1 MASLHVS
8 LCSSDSVT
16 GERSFVFTES
26 GGSIGRSPQCDWSI
40 DDGQRFISSTH
51 LLVAFMNGT
60 FTFTDTSS
68 NGTYLNNNQLAK
80 GMAIEPSVNDVFTL
94 GNIDIKVTAIDCLTT
109 DVEGDV
115 QSELLNYVRP
125 DILNNA
131 PLARSSGSSVLEKSA
146 SNPVDEVDNLGLFD
160 ILAQQSSTPTPG
172 QALSKKVSSKPVS
185 PTLIPD
191 DWDSEKPLAQ
201 PNVKKNT
208 QLEEDRSVSNTCQSI
223 AAKDDFFDLVYEQL
237 GLPKANKAE
246 VDKHRFA
253 ADIATLVKQSTQGVM
268 ALLAGRSALKQESRL
283 SMTMIQAKSNNPI
296 KFSLDPS
303 DTLDM
308 LLVRK
313 KPGYMNVTDAYAEAF
328 GDLQHHQT
336 AFITGLQACLEGVLN
351 ELSPKAVEQ
360 EAHGLHRNF
369 LGKTKVAQKWQVFT
383 AKQENLTVKVK
394 ENLNDILAVHFS
406 SAYESQVKQ
415 LQRKENES

>member
-1 MASLHVS
+1 MASLHVA
-8 LCSSDSVT
+8 LCSPDTVT

-26 GGSIGRSPQCDWSI
+26 GGSIGRSSQCDWSI
-40 DDGQRFISSTH
+40 DDGERFISSTH

-68 NGTYLNNNQLAK
+68 NGTYLNTNQLDK
-80 GMAIEPSVNDVFTL
+80 GVAIKPSVNDVFTL
-94 GNIDIKVTAIDCLTT
+94 GNIDIKVTAIDDLTT
-109 DVEGDV
+109 DTGSDT
-115 QSELLNYVRP
+115 QSDLLNYVVP
-125 DILNNA
+125 KVTQNES
-131 PLARSSGSSVLEKSA
+131 LARPPIS
-146 SNPVDEVDNLGLFD
+146 DVDNLGLFD
-160 ILAQQSSTPTPG
+160 ILAQHPSKPTPS
-172 QALSKKVSSKPVS
+172 QEHSKKVSSEPIS

-191 DWDSEKPLAQ
+191 DWDSEEPLAQ
-201 PNVKKNT
+201 PSVEKNT
-208 QLEEDRSVSNTCQSI
+208 QSEENRSFSDKCYSSDV
-223 AAKDDFFDLVYEQL
+223 KDDFFDLVYEQL

-246 VDKHRFA
+246 VNKHRFA

-283 SMTMIQAKSNNPI
+283 SMTMIQPKSNNPI

-313 KPGYMNVTDAYAEAF
+313 KPGYMDVTDAYAEAF
-328 GDLQHHQT
+328 GDLQNHQT
-336 AFITGLQACLEGVLN
+336 AFIAGLQACLAGVLN
-351 ELSPKAVEQ
+351 ELSPDAVEQ
-360 EAHGLHRNF
+360 EAHTLHRNF

-394 ENLNDILAVHFS
+394 ENFNDILAEHFS